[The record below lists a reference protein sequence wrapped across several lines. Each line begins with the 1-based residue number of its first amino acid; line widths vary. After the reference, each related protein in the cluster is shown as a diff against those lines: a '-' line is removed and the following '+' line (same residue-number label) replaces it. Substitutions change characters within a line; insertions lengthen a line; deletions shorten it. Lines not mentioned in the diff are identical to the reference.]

1 MGSGRDVTRQWK
13 ARPERLAVVPTIG
26 VRGRGFCIPFAYSSA
41 ACLCAWAP
49 GADRAETSKCFP
61 GTCPIQHRQL
71 PMGQPSTSLSGRR
84 LRLPLRIRTGRGRD
98 AQSLL
103 RRRLQPPPHQ
113 NSLCALPSLY
123 GVCLPRQT
131 PRAFSI
137 SPPPPLS
144 TIAGSLLCFF
154 LILSSVYV
162 CLQLLASLGQNAST
176 HSTAAQ
182 MQTQGIVSF
191 TVRIS
196 YSRSQCVPLADTR
209 RPEILHCFSRWDTVT
224 LPMLSTPRSDMDSL
238 DTLTIAQRTLPNLQ
252 EKPSSHL
259 RKSHRCSSQLR
270 GMQPNKIRL
279 QFSTTWLD
287 FFPTCFSYHPGRGT
301 HRGVQGVLK
310 PPAIRPRSI

>member
-103 RRRLQPPPHQ
+103 RRRLQPSPHQ
-113 NSLCALPSLY
+113 NSLFALPSLY

-137 SPPPPLS
+137 SPPPPLHHCRFP
-144 TIAGSLLCFF
+144 SLLFPHS
-154 LILSSVYV
+154 ILGLCMSPVARVFGTKRLYPQHSS
-162 CLQLLASLGQNAST
+162 AD
-176 HSTAAQ
+176 
-182 MQTQGIVSF
+182 
-191 TVRIS
+191 
-196 YSRSQCVPLADTR
+196 ADTR
-209 RPEILHCFSRWDTVT
+209 YRFVYGTYLVLEVPVR
-224 LPMLSTPRSDMDSL
+224 
-238 DTLTIAQRTLPNLQ
+238 A
-252 EKPSSHL
+252 SSGYT
-259 RKSHRCSSQLR
+259 SS
-270 GMQPNKIRL
+270 
-279 QFSTTWLD
+279 
-287 FFPTCFSYHPGRGT
+287 
-301 HRGVQGVLK
+301 
-310 PPAIRPRSI
+310 